1 MKLQKIFAPGYAE
14 AIRKKVAFSG
24 IVSDYGDTEFK
35 YDDTKVNFVFD
46 LEQPDGLLQKLLT
59 AESNCDA
66 AIALYEAFPD
76 ISPILASY
84 APFWEYLAH
93 VDLYPYVRKRW
104 PAMNDDGS
112 IEQQYILDHWFVTKG
127 LMRHALATLWWTV
140 SMSVDPDDPDDKY
153 KMTKFL
159 FDKRED
165 FRLALGASTLFRHR
179 PYTQGVM
186 KFILDNPDVVKE
198 YELPRER
205 FIMQH
210 FNRLGA
216 VKQLAAMP
224 DDFFYNELV
233 KIKDDILKIKSIDD
247 LP

>member
-1 MKLQKIFAPGYAE
+1 MKPQKIFTPGYAE
-14 AIRKKVAFSG
+14 TLRKRVASFG
-24 IVSDYGDTEFK
+24 IVSDYGDKEFK
-35 YDDTKVNFVFD
+35 YDDARVNYVLG
-46 LEQPDGLLQKLLT
+46 LEQPDNLLQKLLD
-59 AESNCDA
+59 AESSCDA
-66 AIALYEAFPD
+66 AIVLYESFPD
-76 ISPILASY
+76 LTPILASY

-93 VDLYPYVRKRW
+93 VDLYEYVRKRW
-104 PAMNDDGS
+104 PKISDEGI

-140 SMSVDPDDPDDKY
+140 SMSVDPSDPVDKY

-179 PYTQGVM
+179 AYTQGVM
-186 KFILDNPDVVKE
+186 RFILDNPDVVKE

-216 VKQLAAMP
+216 IKQLSAMP
-224 DDFFYNELV
+224 EDFFYNELV
-233 KIKDDILKIKSIDD
+233 KIKGDILKIKDIND

>member
-1 MKLQKIFAPGYAE
+1 
-14 AIRKKVAFSG
+14 
-24 IVSDYGDTEFK
+24 
-35 YDDTKVNFVFD
+35 
-46 LEQPDGLLQKLLT
+46 
-59 AESNCDA
+59 
-66 AIALYEAFPD
+66 
-76 ISPILASY
+76 
-84 APFWEYLAH
+84 
-93 VDLYPYVRKRW
+93 
-104 PAMNDDGS
+104 
-112 IEQQYILDHWFVTKG
+112 
-127 LMRHALATLWWTV
+127 
-140 SMSVDPDDPDDKY
+140 
-153 KMTKFL
+153 MTKFL